1 MKTGTGIVYTCDA
14 NVPASTCN
22 YLNTTV
28 AGYYNNIFT
37 NANANIYI
45 KFGTTGLGGSDG
57 FINLVHYT
65 PYVTALTNKAVKSSI
80 QASALSAINTYATP
94 AYGTQNIVGISVSL
108 GTALGFTGL
117 IGINAA
123 ETASCTPYTSGCY
136 NEVITVADAASQ
148 ASGGFSLYYD
158 DKGGTEAA
166 NQYDFY
172 AVVQHETDEVL
183 GTSSCISTQSSSG
196 LSDECDGP
204 VSGSNGIPSVVDL
217 SRYSSP
223 AHLALDTSPSTAA
236 GQYFS
241 FDGGVDYGVG
251 GDGGLPKV
259 YNTLDNGDDFADYI
273 SSSPDCGTNQ
283 AVQDAEGC
291 PGEDAG
297 LTILNDGQSEL
308 TILNTDGFDIPE
320 AAISSPA
327 PGSTLSGSS
336 ATFTWSAVSG
346 AADYAIT
353 VGTTGVGSSNIYA
366 SPSGGPATSQ
376 AVTGLPTSGKI
387 YVRVFSY
394 VGGFWTSTD
403 FTYTGG
409 SSSGPTVSLSPA
421 ALTFASTTVGSTS
434 AAQTVTVKNTGTS
447 TVTLTSETI
456 TGTNATSFLKS
467 ATTCGATLAAGAS
480 CTVSVELK
488 PAAAGALTAS
498 LSIADN
504 ATGSPQTVA
513 LTGTGAAAQTLTV
526 SLSPTSLAFASTT
539 VGSTTAAQLVTVKNT
554 GTGTVTL
561 TSETITGTNA
571 TSFLKSATTC
581 GTTLAAG
588 ASCTVSVEFKPTAAG
603 ALTGSLS
610 VVDNATGS
618 PQTVAV
624 TGTGTA
630 PLTVSLSP
638 TSLAFASTTVGSTTA
653 AQLVTVKNTGTGTV
667 TLTSETITGTNATS
681 FLKSAT
687 TCGTT
692 LAAAASCT
700 VSVEF
705 KPAAAGALTASLS
718 VADNATGSP
727 QAVALTGTGTA
738 PALAITLS
746 PTTLTFA
753 STVAGATTAAQ
764 TVTVKNT
771 GTSAVTLTS
780 ETITGASA
788 TSFVKS
794 ATTCGASLAAS
805 ASCTVSVEFKPASAG
820 AKTASL
826 SVADNATGSPQTVAL
841 TGTGTAATLT
851 VSLSPASLAFA
862 STSVGSTTAAQLVTV
877 KNTGTGAVTLTS
889 ETVTG
894 TNATS
899 FLKSAT
905 TCGASLAAAASCTVS
920 VEFKPAAAGAL
931 TASLSVADNA
941 TGTPQTV
948 ALTGTGTASA
958 TPTVTLTP
966 ASIAFPNTITGA
978 TSDAQVV
985 TLKNTGTVTVTISS
999 IALGGTNATSFL
1011 ELGNCGST
1019 LAAGASCSL
1028 YVAFKPASA
1037 AALTGTLSVTDTATG
1052 SPQKVTL
1059 TGTGTAAPSVKLS
1072 PASIAFPAT
1081 THGTTSAAQ
1090 AVTLT
1095 NSGTSTLTLTSISLT
1110 GANSADFEA
1119 LDTCGATLAASASC
1133 TVYVAFKPVA
1143 AGSFTASLTV
1153 ADNGSTASQSVALT
1167 GTGK

>member
-1 MKTGTGIVYTCDA
+1 MLPASVPAAPGRLPVKPKLRVATEPQPNAVKTGTGIVYTCDA

-65 PYVTALTNKAVKSSI
+65 PYVTDLTNKAVKSSI

-108 GTALGFTGL
+108 GAALGFTGL
-117 IGINAA
+117 LGINAA

-196 LSDECDGP
+196 LKDVCDGP
-204 VSGSNGIPSVVDL
+204 VSGSNGIPSTVDL

-223 AHLALDTSPSTAA
+223 GKLALDTTPSTTA
-236 GQYFS
+236 GQYYS
-241 FDGGVDYGVG
+241 FDGGVHYGIG
-251 GDGGLPKV
+251 GDGGTAKV

-297 LTILNDGQSEL
+297 LTVLNDGQSEL
-308 TILNTDGFDIPE
+308 TTLNTDGFDIPE

-336 ATFTWSAVSG
+336 VTFTWSAVNG

-366 SPSGGPATSQ
+366 SPSGGTATSQ

-409 SSSGPTVSLSPA
+409 SSSSPTISLSPTS
-421 ALTFASTTVGSTS
+421 LTFASTTVGSTT
-434 AAQTVTVKNTGTS
+434 AAQLVTVKNTGTS

-467 ATTCGATLAAGAS
+467 ATTCGATLAAAAS
-480 CTVSVELK
+480 CTVSVEFK
-488 PAAAGALTAS
+488 PAAAGALTGS

-504 ATGSPQTVA
+504 ATGSPQTVK
-513 LTGTGAAAQTLTV
+513 LTGTGTAPLTV
-526 SLSPTSLAFASTT
+526 TLSPTSLTFASTT

-554 GTGTVTL
+554 GTATVTL

-581 GTTLAAG
+581 GATLAAA

-610 VVDNATGS
+610 VADNATGS
-618 PQTVAV
+618 PQTVKL

-630 PLTVSLSP
+630 PLSVTLSP
-638 TSLAFASTTVGSTTA
+638 TSLTFASTTVGSTTA
-653 AQLVTVKNTGTGTV
+653 AQLVTVKNTGTATV

-687 TCGTT
+687 TCGAT

-727 QAVALTGTGTA
+727 QTVKLTGTGV
-738 PALAITLS
+738 
-746 PTTLTFA
+746 A
-753 STVAGATTAAQ
+753 S
-764 TVTVKNT
+764 
-771 GTSAVTLTS
+771 S
-780 ETITGASA
+780 
-788 TSFVKS
+788 
-794 ATTCGASLAAS
+794 
-805 ASCTVSVEFKPASAG
+805 
-820 AKTASL
+820 
-826 SVADNATGSPQTVAL
+826 
-841 TGTGTAATLT
+841 
-851 VSLSPASLAFA
+851 
-862 STSVGSTTAAQLVTV
+862 
-877 KNTGTGAVTLTS
+877 
-889 ETVTG
+889 
-894 TNATS
+894 
-899 FLKSAT
+899 
-905 TCGASLAAAASCTVS
+905 
-920 VEFKPAAAGAL
+920 
-931 TASLSVADNA
+931 
-941 TGTPQTV
+941 
-948 ALTGTGTASA
+948 

-966 ASIAFPNTITGA
+966 ASIAFPNTITGT

-999 IALGGTNATSFL
+999 ITMGGTNATSFL
-1011 ELGNCGST
+1011 ELSNCGTT

-1037 AALTGTLSVTDTATG
+1037 AALTGTLSVADNAAGT
-1052 SPQKVTL
+1052 PQKVTL

-1072 PASIAFPAT
+1072 PTSIAFPST

-1110 GANSADFEA
+1110 GTNAADFEA

-1153 ADNGSTASQSVALT
+1153 TDNGSTTSQSVALT